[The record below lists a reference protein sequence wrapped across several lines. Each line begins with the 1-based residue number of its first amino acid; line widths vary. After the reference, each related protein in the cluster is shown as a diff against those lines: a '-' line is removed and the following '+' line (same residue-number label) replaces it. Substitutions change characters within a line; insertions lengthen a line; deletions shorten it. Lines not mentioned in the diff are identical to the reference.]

1 MKIAKI
7 IETGEDMHF
16 DLDRF
21 LVTRGLIQAGS
32 GFGKS
37 YAIRKL
43 LEETHGKVQQIVLD
57 SEGEYSTLREKY
69 DYLLI
74 GKGKDVDVQIDI
86 RSAEMIAKKILEL
99 RVSVIIDLYELKS
112 HERKIFV
119 RRFFEAL
126 VNIKKDLWHSVI
138 ILLDESDVYA
148 PEKSA
153 GKAES
158 LQSVV
163 DLACRGRKRGQCLV
177 AATQRIAK
185 LNKDVTAELQNR
197 FIGGCT
203 QDIDRKRAG
212 EELGYTT
219 KEAILSLRNM
229 KPGEFNVFGPAINPE
244 IIKIKINPVKTTHP
258 EAGKRIGLEPTP
270 PTDKIKAMLS
280 KLVDLPKKVEEELRE
295 KQDYVKKIRSLEVQL
310 RQKPKPEVDKKQMEY
325 IQKRMESE
333 KIDAFNKGKGSLI
346 TTHKIEINNYKK
358 TFQIFENKLKNIGIE
373 LRKFISLKDQFVSKL
388 GKLIAMEV
396 PKIPEIPKEIIKTL
410 PYQID
415 DVNKGKIY
423 SVPEA
428 KKEVFEKSIPNSTY
442 GNEEG
447 ELTGSQQKILDNI
460 AKLSPVMDSIPKPI
474 VAAYSGFS
482 NAGGGFHNN
491 LSKLRIMGYIDYKN
505 TNVILTELGQTKINV
520 VESPGNT
527 EELQQMW
534 RNLLSDFQKK
544 IFDVLIEIYPD
555 QISREELA
563 ERTDFS
569 NTGGGFHNNISR
581 LKVMQIAEYPEQGMV
596 KATNNIFL
604 E

>member
-7 IETGEDMHF
+7 IETGEDMPF

-37 YAIRKL
+37 YAIRKM

-74 GKGKDVDVQIDI
+74 GKGKDVDAQIDI
-86 RSAEMIAKKILEL
+86 RSSELIAKKILEL

-126 VNIKKDLWHSVI
+126 VNIRKDLWHSVI

-158 LQSVV
+158 LQSVI

-219 KEAILSLRNM
+219 KEAILALRNM
-229 KPGEFNVFGPAINPE
+229 KPGEFNVFGPAITSE
-244 IIKIKINPVKTTHP
+244 ITKIKINQVKTTHP
-258 EAGKRIGLEPTP
+258 EAGKRIGLKPTP

-280 KLVDLPKKVEEELRE
+280 KLADLPKKAEEELRE
-295 KQDYVKKIRSLEVQL
+295 KQDYVHKIRGLESQL
-310 RQKPKPEVDKKQMEY
+310 RKKPKPEVDKKQVEY
-325 IQKRMESE
+325 MQKRMESE
-333 KIDAFNKGKGSLI
+333 RIDSFNKGQGSLI

-358 TFQIFENKLKNIGIE
+358 SFQIFENRKKSIEIE
-373 LRKFISLKDQFVSKL
+373 LRQFVAKIEEFVAKL
-388 GKLIAMEV
+388 GKLIIID
-396 PKIPEIPKEIIKTL
+396 IPEIPKEITRTL
-410 PYQID
+410 PKRVD
-415 DVNKGKIY
+415 EVNKGVVY
-423 SVPEA
+423 SAPEA
-428 KKEVFEKSIPNSTY
+428 KKKVFEQNINN

-447 ELTGSQQKILDNI
+447 ELSNSQQKILDNI
-460 AKLSPVMDSIPKPI
+460 AKLMPVMENIPKPI
-474 VAAYSGFS
+474 VAAYAGFS
-482 NAGGGFHNN
+482 NTGGGFHNN
-491 LSKLRIMGYIDYKN
+491 LSKLRVMGYIDYRN
-505 TNVILTELGQTKINV
+505 TNVFLTEEGQTKVNAV
-520 VESPGNT
+520 QSPGNT

-534 RNLLSDFQKK
+534 RELLSDSQKK
-544 IFDVLIEIYPD
+544 IFDVVIEIYPD
-555 QISREELA
+555 QITREELA
-563 ERTDFS
+563 ERTGFS
-569 NTGGGFHNNISR
+569 NTGGGFHNNIS
-581 LKVMQIAEYPEQGMV
+581 KMSIMQIIEYPEQGSV
-596 KATNNIFL
+596 KATKNVFL
-604 E
+604 EC